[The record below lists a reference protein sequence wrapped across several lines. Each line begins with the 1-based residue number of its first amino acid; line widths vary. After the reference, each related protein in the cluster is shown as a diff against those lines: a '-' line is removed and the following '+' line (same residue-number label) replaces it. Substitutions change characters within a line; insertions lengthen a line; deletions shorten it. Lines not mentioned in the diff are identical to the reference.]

1 MKKMIVSLSLGALL
15 TAGFLF
21 TTQEPVELAYDAEPS
36 VLSIGN
42 TIGF

>member
-1 MKKMIVSLSLGALL
+1 MKKLILTLSLGALL

-21 TTQEPVELAYDAEPS
+21 ADEPTELASDAHPS

-42 TIGF
+42 TISL